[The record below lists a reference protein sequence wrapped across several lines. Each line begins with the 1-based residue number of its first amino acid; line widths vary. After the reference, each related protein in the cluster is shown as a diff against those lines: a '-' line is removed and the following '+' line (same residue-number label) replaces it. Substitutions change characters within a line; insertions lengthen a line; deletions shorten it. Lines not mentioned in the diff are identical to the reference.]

1 MTSVCARA
9 RAAAR
14 AAQVRQQRAELLGLR
29 ALNAQLLNAADP
41 LLLNPSRYTWPKVPP
56 TGLPLAATSPPAL
69 IGACAGARAAGLGA
83 AAPTDA
89 AGGAAAA
96 SAALAPASPSAL
108 TPSPPRAR
116 AAAPLAA
123 ARPQSAFART
133 PTGAV
138 SLSAQGERASGGRAA
153 AASSPERSV
162 SPGRLVREA
171 NLQREGSESAVGR
184 GGGAAAAAA
193 GVGAG
198 ASPRVF
204 KRQAAPLGS
213 TIEDVVVKRAGA
225 CGGGFHSGASL
236 LERAL
241 SQRPGS
247 AR

>member
-1 MTSVCARA
+1 MRGQSMRGQDPWCDETSTSCHTCTPSRQAFRA
-9 RAAAR
+9 SRAAPGAR
-14 AAQVRQQRAELLGLR
+14 SQPQAVSTRHSH
-29 ALNAQLLNAADP
+29 ADP
-41 LLLNPSRYTWPKVPP
+41 TPYRSM
-56 TGLPLAATSPPAL
+56 
-69 IGACAGARAAGLGA
+69 C
-83 AAPTDA
+83 TD
-89 AGGAAAA
+89 
-96 SAALAPASPSAL
+96 
-108 TPSPPRAR
+108 TTHT
-116 AAAPLAA
+116 A

-171 NLQREGSESAVGR
+171 TLQREGSESAVGR